1 MAQKVEKLI
10 IEIAGDATKFKK
22 ELQNLKRGTKGF
34 QSNLK
39 SAAMVGSA
47 SFLAIG
53 SAAAA
58 LGTKAVSTFADFET
72 GLVNVAKT
80 TNLEGAELD
89 KFKNRIIELSKEIPV
104 TTERLFEIATAAGQ
118 LGIKG
123 VENLSKFTEVIA
135 KLGRTTDVDGEAAA
149 LAIAR
154 ILNLTNES
162 IDTVDKFGAVLVDL
176 GNNFAA
182 TESEILEIARDVAKG
197 VVNFKLASKDVL
209 GLSAAMASLGIQSEA
224 GGTVINKSFQA
235 IDSVIR
241 EQTGPAFERLIEL
254 TGLTNKELTETFAT
268 DATKVF
274 QLFLKGLGKVDK
286 EGGSVRSTLEEVG
299 LTGIRVNKI
308 LPTLA
313 SRADIVGEAL
323 KRAGEASKEGSALNE
338 EAAKAFETT
347 ASRLQIAQSKIN
359 DLFRELG
366 EEIAPAVIESVDQ
379 LTEAAQTSSRG
390 FANIVKSFL
399 FVAQGFV
406 EAIGIVQRVAE
417 FFRSRFDRD
426 FVRVETQI
434 REQSRFLKEELKKRN
449 ISEEQFLKIQQG
461 LRDKS
466 EKNRQSKTDKAQK
479 KLTKTEVGESNA
491 RIKQAEKEADKKAII
506 EERGLEQIQKINKV
520 ELQIA
525 KANQRGAN
533 QEFISILE
541 DKFRTLKQITSFENQ
556 LAEFEEKGQLSVIEE
571 ANRLHTIDMLGIAQ
585 ARFDDLLIKQRD
597 FDAGVIHEVGTT
609 YDIIEGIDP
618 PEIHIPIIIDDPT
631 DDGTGGGDG
640 GTGGGGGDG
649 GTGGGGGDGGTGG
662 TGGTTTVEPINCS
675 TDHIRGYKPRNG
687 GSDCAGGYV
696 WSGSLCEQQCCSGY
710 TRGGEFN
717 NQCIKDD
724 AGGGGGGSTG
734 PSGTGND
741 ATAAECAV
749 WCLNKGHTDGSS
761 EMFACVSTCVNT
773 AGRTIPAPS
782 SSQSRSFSLSSNLSS
797 GNFNSSLSSGG
808 FSGGG
813 DGGGGNNDIKL
824 LIELK
829 DDLVNFI
836 TVKQSEND
844 RFGL

>member
-39 SAAMVGSA
+39 SAALVGSA

-241 EQTGPAFERLIEL
+241 DQTGPAFERLIEL

-323 KRAGEASKEGSALNE
+323 KRAGVASKEGSALNE

-426 FVRVETQI
+426 FVRVEAQI

-556 LAEFEEKGQLSVIEE
+556 LAEFEEKDKLSVIEE

-597 FDAGVIHEVGTT
+597 FYAGVIHEVGTT

-618 PEIHIPIIIDDPT
+618 PEIHIPIVVDYPT
-631 DDGTGGGDG
+631 DDGT
-640 GTGGGGGDG
+640 GGGDG

-662 TGGTTTVEPINCS
+662 TGGTTTVEPIDCS

-710 TRGGEFN
+710 TRGGTYN
-717 NQCIKDD
+717 NQCIKD
-724 AGGGGGGSTG
+724 ATSGGGGSTG
-734 PSGTGND
+734 PSGGGND

-761 EMFACVSTCVNT
+761 EMFACVSTCVQT
-773 AGRTIPAPS
+773 AGRTIPGPT
-782 SSQSRSFSLSSNLSS
+782 SSQRSFSLSSNLSS
-797 GNFNSSLSSGG
+797 PSFSSSLSGG
-808 FSGGG
+808 GASGGG
-813 DGGGGNNDIKL
+813 VSGGGTNDIKL